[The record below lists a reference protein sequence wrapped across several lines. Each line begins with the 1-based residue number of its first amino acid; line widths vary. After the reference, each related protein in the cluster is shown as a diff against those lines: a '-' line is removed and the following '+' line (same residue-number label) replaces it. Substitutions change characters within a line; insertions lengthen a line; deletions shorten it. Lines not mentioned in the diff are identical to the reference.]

1 MVWPVGNRWRVIGQY
16 SYSLL
21 EKEPL
26 ERLAGIEYEACCW
39 RLRLT
44 SRRYI
49 VRSTGETDDTISIE
63 FELKGLARR
72 GATPEELLGRGILG
86 YRRFDAEAN

>member
-1 MVWPVGNRWRVIGQY
+1 
-16 SYSLL
+16 LL
-21 EKEPL
+21 EEEPL
-26 ERLAGIEYEACCW
+26 ERLAGIEYDACCW

-49 VRSTGETDDTISIE
+49 VRSTGATDDTISIQL
-63 FELKGLARR
+63 ELKGLARG

-86 YRRFDAEAN
+86 FRRFDAVANSEQ